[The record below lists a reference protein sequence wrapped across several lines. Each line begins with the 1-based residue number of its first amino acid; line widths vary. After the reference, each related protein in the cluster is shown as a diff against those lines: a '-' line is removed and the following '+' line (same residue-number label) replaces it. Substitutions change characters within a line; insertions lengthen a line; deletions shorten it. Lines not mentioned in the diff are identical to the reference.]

1 MKLFM
6 EKINMVND
14 NNLNKIKGIHFNSG
28 KHIEVGIE
36 NEHIRFVREIE
47 KDKHRKKIIA
57 PGLIDVQI
65 NGYMGI
71 DFNKKALNK
80 VEWEE
85 VIQSMIKSGVT
96 TFFPTIITNSVQKIC
111 EIFEENMKIL
121 KKANMYDGVVGGFHL
136 EGPYLSPFDGP
147 RGAHEKKFIK

>member
-1 MKLFM
+1 
-6 EKINMVND
+6 
-14 NNLNKIKGIHFNSG
+14 
-28 KHIEVGIE
+28 
-36 NEHIRFVREIE
+36 
-47 KDKHRKKIIA
+47 
-57 PGLIDVQI
+57 
-65 NGYMGI
+65 
-71 DFNKKALNK
+71 
-80 VEWEE
+80 EWEE

-147 RGAHEKKFIK
+147 RGAHEKKFIKPPNWLEFCKMQKIAQGQIKIITLSPEW